1 MKTSSGATLFHSI
14 EQDSNDIYH
23 FCTTKDLKDAAC
35 AWIDELE
42 ESLSNLFSPTEIDK
56 ITTGAKITR
65 SYKATSSEHAKDAT
79 AAYENCFKSQNNPIN
94 VDAEH
99 IDSKEDNLRNCW
111 REPP

>member
-1 MKTSSGATLFHSI
+1 MKTSSGATLFHLI
-14 EQDSNDIYH
+14 KQDSNDIYH

-35 AWIDELE
+35 AWINKLE
-42 ESLSNLFSPTEIDK
+42 ESLSNLFLPAEIDK

-65 SYKATSSEHAKDAT
+65 SYKATSSENAKDAT
-79 AAYENCFKSQNNPIN
+79 AAYKNYFKSQNNHID
-94 VDAEH
+94 VYAEH